1 MECDKLIHL
10 ATELQSLAQAGLY
23 YGKDVYDRERYTRIR
38 EIAAEMITLRSDL
51 PYEKVTEV
59 FCADS
64 GYQTPKVDTRAAIF
78 SGDRI
83 LLVREKDG
91 RWALPGGWCE
101 FDLAPAANTVKEV
114 REEAGREVKVTS
126 LIAVQNRNDH
136 NTPPYAYGVVKLFYL
151 CEELGGEF
159 RENSETTTADYFA
172 ADDLPPLA
180 EEKCNADQ
188 VLMCFR
194 AHNDPAMRTVFD

>member
-1 MECDKLIHL
+1 MNISANWIWSDDGDGRSYNLCSIFRRDFRLEAVPAEAHL
-10 ATELQSLAQAGLY
+10 A
-23 YGKDVYDRERYTRIR
+23 V
-38 EIAAEMITLRSDL
+38 
-51 PYEKVTEV
+51 
-59 FCADS
+59 CADS

-136 NTPPYAYGVVKLFYL
+136 NTPPYVYGVVKLFYL

-194 AHNDPAMRTVFD
+194 AHKDPDMRTVFD

>member
-64 GYQTPKVDTRAAIF
+64 GYQTP
-78 SGDRI
+78 
-83 LLVREKDG
+83 
-91 RWALPGGWCE
+91 
-101 FDLAPAANTVKEV
+101 
-114 REEAGREVKVTS
+114 
-126 LIAVQNRNDH
+126 
-136 NTPPYAYGVVKLFYL
+136 PYAYGVVKLFYL

-194 AHNDPAMRTVFD
+194 AHKDPDMRTVFD